1 MSNVG
6 AFVWKRPVILIIVAF
21 LAMGSDR
28 SAPRLSH
35 TARGIKETIWVDWNA
50 AKQAHD
56 AIPEFALAQKCVRQF
71 IVLRQAELHDPIAD
85 RRSLFELRE
94 TRLRADRFMRL
105 LPIWLHAM
113 EQLDQKLRKLSGSLY
128 VAIHAGEHRSLD
140 TERLRGSRILIA
152 AMRQELAFARRI
164 IEHPDDYNPT
174 RTESYEPE
182 CSGNMELLEDLLGR
196 SLGRSQ
202 GKTVSMK
209 LR

>member
-28 SAPRLSH
+28 SAQRLSH
-35 TARGIKETIWVDWNA
+35 TARGIKETIWLDWNA
-50 AKQAHD
+50 ARQAHD
-56 AIPEFALAQKCVRQF
+56 AIPEFVLVQKCVRQF
-71 IVLRQAELHDPIAD
+71 IVLRQAELYDPIPD

-94 TRLRADRFMRL
+94 SRLRADRFMRL

-113 EQLDQKLRKLSGSLY
+113 EQLDQKLRKLSGSLH
-128 VAIHAGEHRSLD
+128 VAIHAGEYRSQD
-140 TERLRGSRILIA
+140 TQLLRQSRILIA
-152 AMRQELAFARRI
+152 AMRQELAFARHI
-164 IEHPDDYNPT
+164 MEQPDDYSPT

-182 CSGNMELLEDLLGR
+182 CSGNMKLLEESLEK

-202 GKTVSMK
+202 GNNVSSVV
-209 LR
+209 R

>member
-1 MSNVG
+1 M
-6 AFVWKRPVILIIVAF
+6 WKRPVILIIVAF

-28 SAPRLSH
+28 SAPRLAH
-35 TARGIKETIWVDWNA
+35 TARGIKETIWVDWKA

-56 AIPEFALAQKCVRQF
+56 AIPEFAMVQKCVRQF
-71 IVLRQAELHDPIAD
+71 IVLRQAELYDPIPD

-113 EQLDQKLRKLSGSLY
+113 DQFDQKLRKLSGSLY
-128 VAIHAGEHRSLD
+128 VAIHAGEHRSQD
-140 TERLRGSRILIA
+140 TQLLRESRILIA

-164 IEHPDDYNPT
+164 MEQPDDYSPT
-174 RTESYEPE
+174 RTETYEPYFLE
-182 CSGNMELLEDLLGR
+182 NIKLLEESLGK

-202 GKTVSMK
+202 RKTVSSVV
-209 LR
+209 R